1 MLGVRNYT
9 VQEEQ
14 KIIKLYTEEHRG
26 QLYCAKTV
34 LGVANVK
41 YVKDILNKYNI
52 PIRNRH
58 EAAILSNK
66 NRESDKDK
74 TYFSRENSNMAWML
88 GFLASDGYISKK
100 DNEIGIGLARKDHD
114 ILEIIRNE
122 LKLQTPVKDYVNNLG
137 YDCSKLTWSC
147 AEHKRDLAKY
157 SIVPAKT
164 SILEPPLNLNPK
176 YYIDYIRGY
185 FDGDGSVSILQEHA
199 LRWQVCSA
207 TKPIIEFVI
216 NTLYNQYN
224 IPKVNIQMQM
234 RHNPLYY
241 CQYSTNATKQIYK
254 ILYTPNSLYLP
265 RKYKH
270 FTEIINSY

>member
-1 MLGVRNYT
+1 MRNYT

-14 KIIKLYTEEHRG
+14 KIIRLYTEEHRG

-52 PIRNRH
+52 PIRNHH

-164 SILEPPLNLNPK
+164 FILEPPLNLNPK

-224 IPKVNIQMQM
+224 IPKVNIQMQV